1 MSELICQHQ
10 DAIATVGAILWV
22 ATVVLR
28 PFVPQQYVDALG
40 KVGKAVEV
48 LTGNTGTCKNGPV
61 DKQDRVT
68 PRK

>member
-1 MSELICQHQ
+1 
-10 DAIATVGAILWV
+10 
-22 ATVVLR
+22 
-28 PFVPQQYVDALG
+28 
-40 KVGKAVEV
+40 VGKAVEV